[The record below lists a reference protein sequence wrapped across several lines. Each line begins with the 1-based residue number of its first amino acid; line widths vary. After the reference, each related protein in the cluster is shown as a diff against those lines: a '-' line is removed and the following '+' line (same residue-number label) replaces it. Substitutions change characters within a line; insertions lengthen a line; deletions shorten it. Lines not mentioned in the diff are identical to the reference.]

1 MGSLI
6 VVCNDVIGVYM
17 GSCIPWFLITRKY
30 VMYLFCL
37 FYGDL
42 MYGSICNYVLLGD
55 WDCRF
60 CVRMYSITQIN
71 LFNLCRVTSPKFK
84 CIHACIN
91 DWLRYSNK
99 WLVILNVG
107 LVISESKCLYEIE
120 RSVSSY
126 RHGELKAAIIF
137 PGPFIHTPHVT
148 PLVYAHCQF
157 IRYQLIHSH
166 AHCPTMHLGG
176 PINRL
181 SISHSS
187 VA

>member
-1 MGSLI
+1 MSKFLHLPGLLPTCSISPPKGRICGFFYGFFDCGLLWCNWSLYGFMYS
-6 VVCNDVIGVYM
+6 VVI
-17 GSCIPWFLITRKY
+17 LITWKY

-37 FYGDL
+37 FCGAL

-91 DWLRYSNK
+91 DWLGYSNK

-107 LVISESKCLYEIE
+107 LVISESKCLN
-120 RSVSSY
+120 
-126 RHGELKAAIIF
+126 ELEYCTKVCASMFAALS
-137 PGPFIHTPHVT
+137 GSNHY
-148 PLVYAHCQF
+148 L
-157 IRYQLIHSH
+157 LITSRV
-166 AHCPTMHLGG
+166 LG
-176 PINRL
+176 PIMTW
-181 SISHSS
+181 
-187 VA
+187 